1 MEGFNL
7 EDLIKININENNE
20 QTVSG
25 RELHQFLELTERY
38 SSWFKRMLQYGFI
51 ENVDF
56 TSVKSFTVVNN
67 GAKKEI
73 EDHLLKISMAKE
85 LSMLQ
90 RNEKGKQARL
100 YFIRCEEEYKKQR
113 QNILPQTYI
122 QALERL
128 LESEKEKERLKL
140 ENTQQKQQLIE
151 YEPKVTYYDLVLKS
165 PNLITI
171 TLIAKDYGKSGQ
183 WLNKFLNEQGIQYK
197 QSGTWLLYQKY
208 AQMGYTKSE
217 TYIDEETGFTK
228 LNTKWT
234 QKGRLFIYDLL
245 KSNGYLPL
253 IEMEENYD

>member
-1 MEGFNL
+1 M
-7 EDLIKININENNE
+7 DSLIKISINESEE
-20 QTVSG
+20 QVVSG
-25 RELHQFLELTERY
+25 RELHEFLEVGTQYTKWFER
-38 SSWFKRMLQYGFI
+38 KVEKYGFI
-51 ENVDF
+51 ENIDF
-56 TSVKSFTVVNN
+56 ATISQNRLTAQGNETTY
-67 GAKKEI
+67 KEHI
-73 EDHLLKISMAKE
+73 LKLSMAKE
-85 LSMLQ
+85 LAMLEN
-90 RNEKGKQARL
+90 NEKGKQARL

-253 IEMEENYD
+253 IEIEENYYD

>member
-1 MEGFNL
+1 M
-7 EDLIKININENNE
+7 DSLIKVSINENEE
-20 QTVSG
+20 QVVSG
-25 RELHQFLELTERY
+25 RELHEFLEVGTQYTKWFER
-38 SSWFKRMLQYGFI
+38 KVEKYGFI
-51 ENVDF
+51 ENIDF
-56 TSVKSFTVVNN
+56 ATISQNRLTAQGNETTY
-67 GAKKEI
+67 KEHI
-73 EDHLLKISMAKE
+73 LKLSMAKE
-85 LSMLQ
+85 LAMLEN
-90 RNEKGKQARL
+90 NEKGKQARL

>member
-1 MEGFNL
+1 ME
-7 EDLIKININENNE
+7 ELIKINENEKGDILIN
-20 QTVSG
+20 G
-25 RELHQFLELTERY
+25 RELHQFLEVKTKY
-38 SSWFKRMLQYGFI
+38 IDWINRMLEYGFEENIDFI
-51 ENVDF
+51 ELNEL
-56 TSVKSFTVVNN
+56 SQ
-67 GAKKEI
+67 KKEGSRI
-73 EDHLLKISMAKE
+73 VERTVKNHLLKISMAKE
-85 LSMLQ
+85 ISMLQ
-90 RNEKGKQARL
+90 RNDKGKQARL
-100 YFIRCEEEYKKQR
+100 YFIKCEEEYKKQK
-113 QNILPQTYI
+113 QSMLPQTYI
-122 QALERL
+122 EALEKL

-140 ENTQQKQQLIE
+140 ENIQQKQQLIE

-165 PNLITI
+165 TNLITI

>member
-1 MEGFNL
+1 M
-7 EDLIKININENNE
+7 DSLIKISINESEE
-20 QTVSG
+20 QVVSG
-25 RELHQFLELTERY
+25 RELHEFLEVGTQYTKWFER
-38 SSWFKRMLQYGFI
+38 KVEKYGFI
-51 ENVDF
+51 ENIDF
-56 TSVKSFTVVNN
+56 ATISQNRLTAQGNETTY
-67 GAKKEI
+67 KEHI
-73 EDHLLKISMAKE
+73 LKLSMAKE
-85 LSMLQ
+85 LAMLEN
-90 RNEKGKQARL
+90 NEKGKQARL

-165 PNLITI
+165 PNLLTI
-171 TLIAKDYGKSGQ
+171 TQIAKDYGKSGQ
-183 WLNKFLNEQGIQYK
+183 WLNRFLNEQKIQYK

-217 TYIDEETGFTK
+217 TYIDEETGFSK

-253 IEMEENYD
+253 IEMEGNYD

>member
-1 MEGFNL
+1 MN
-7 EDLIKININENNE
+7 DLIKISLNEE
-20 QTVSG
+20 QEQVVSG
-25 RELHQFLELTERY
+25 RELYEFLEVKTKY
-38 SSWFKRMLQYGFI
+38 KDWIKRKIEKYGFI
-51 ENVDF
+51 ENIDYI
-56 TSVKSFTVVNN
+56 TVAQKRATAQGNETTYN
-67 GAKKEI
+67 EHI
-73 EDHLLKISMAKE
+73 LKLSMAKE
-85 LSMLQ
+85 LAMLEN
-90 RNEKGKQARL
+90 NEKGKQARL
-100 YFIRCEEEYKKQR
+100 YFIRCEEEYKKQK
-113 QNILPQTYI
+113 QDMLPQTYI
-122 QALERL
+122 QALEKL

-165 PNLITI
+165 PNLLTI
-171 TLIAKDYGKSGQ
+171 TQIAKDYGKSGQ
-183 WLNKFLNEQGIQYK
+183 WLNKFLNKQGIQYK

-253 IEMEENYD
+253 IEREEKL

>member
-1 MEGFNL
+1 MN
-7 EDLIKININENNE
+7 DLIKISINDNNE

-25 RELHQFLELTERY
+25 RELHEFLEVGTQYTKWFER
-38 SSWFKRMLQYGFI
+38 KVEKYGFI
-51 ENVDF
+51 ENIDF
-56 TSVKSFTVVNN
+56 VTISQNRLTVQGNETTY
-67 GAKKEI
+67 KEHI
-73 EDHLLKISMAKE
+73 LKLSMAKE
-85 LSMLQ
+85 LAMLEN
-90 RNEKGKQARL
+90 NEKGKQARM
-100 YFIRCEEEYKKQR
+100 YFIRCEEEYKNQLR
-113 QNILPQTYI
+113 NSLPQTYI
-122 QALERL
+122 QALEKL
-128 LESEKEKERLKL
+128 LESEKEKEKLKL
-140 ENTQQKQQLIE
+140 ENIQQKQQLIE

-183 WLNKFLNEQGIQYK
+183 WLNKLLSELKIQYK

-208 AQMGYTKSE
+208 AELGYTKSE

-253 IEMEENYD
+253 IEREENYD

>member
-1 MEGFNL
+1 MDSL
-7 EDLIKININENNE
+7 VKISINEKDE
-20 QTVSG
+20 QVVSG
-25 RELHQFLELTERY
+25 RELHEFLEVKTLY
-38 SSWFKRMLQYGFI
+38 KDWIKRKIEKYGFI
-51 ENVDF
+51 ENIDF
-56 TSVKSFTVVNN
+56 VLVAQKRATKNPRNPYTLEN
-67 GAKKEI
+67 EHI
-73 EDHLLKISMAKE
+73 LKLSMAKE
-85 LSMLQ
+85 LAMLEN
-90 RNEKGKQARL
+90 NEKGKQARM
-100 YFIRCEEEYKKQR
+100 YFIKCEEEYKKQK
-113 QNILPQTYI
+113 QNMLPQTYI

-151 YEPKVTYYDLVLKS
+151 YEPKVTYYDLILKS

-208 AQMGYTKSE
+208 AELGYTKSE

-253 IEMEENYD
+253 IEMEED

>member
-1 MEGFNL
+1 M
-7 EDLIKININENNE
+7 DSLIKISINENKE
-20 QTVSG
+20 QVVSG
-25 RELHQFLELTERY
+25 RELHEFLEVKTLY
-38 SSWFKRMLQYGFI
+38 KDWIKRKIEKYEFI
-51 ENVDF
+51 ENIDF
-56 TSVKSFTVVNN
+56 VTIAQKRATAQGNETIY
-67 GAKKEI
+67 KEHI
-73 EDHLLKISMAKE
+73 LKLSMAKE
-85 LSMLQ
+85 LAMLEN
-90 RNEKGKQARL
+90 NERGKQARL
-100 YFIRCEEEYKKQR
+100 YFIKCEEEYRKQK
-113 QNILPQTYI
+113 QDMLPQTYI

-140 ENTQQKQQLIE
+140 ENIQQKQQLIE

>member
-1 MEGFNL
+1 MEEL
-7 EDLIKININENNE
+7 VKISVNEREE
-20 QTVSG
+20 QVVSG
-25 RELHQFLELTERY
+25 RDLHYFLEVGTQYTKWFER
-38 SSWFKRMLQYGFI
+38 KLEKYGFI
-51 ENVDF
+51 ENIDF
-56 TSVKSFTVVNN
+56 VTISQNRLTAQGNETTY
-67 GAKKEI
+67 KEHI
-73 EDHLLKISMAKE
+73 LKLSMAKE
-85 LSMLQ
+85 LAMLEN
-90 RNEKGKQARL
+90 NEKGKQARL

-253 IEMEENYD
+253 IEMEGNYD

>member
-1 MEGFNL
+1 MEEL
-7 EDLIKININENNE
+7 VKVNINENNE
-20 QTVSG
+20 QVVEG
-25 RELHQFLELTERY
+25 RELHKFLELTERY
-38 SSWFKRMLQYGFI
+38 SSWFKRMLQYGFV

-73 EDHLLKISMAKE
+73 DNHLLKISMAKE

-90 RNEKGKQARL
+90 RNDKGKQARL
-100 YFIRCEEEYKKQR
+100 YFIKCEEEYKKQK
-113 QNILPQTYI
+113 QNMLPQDYI
-122 QALERL
+122 QALEKL
-128 LESEKEKERLKL
+128 LESEKEKEKLRL
-140 ENTQQKQQLIE
+140 ENIQQKQQLVE

-165 PNLITI
+165 PNLMTI

-183 WLNKFLNEQGIQYK
+183 WLNKFLNEKGVQYK

-217 TYIDEETGFTK
+217 TFIDEKTEFTK

-234 QKGRLFIYDLL
+234 QKGRLFIYELM
-245 KSNGYLPL
+245 KSNGYLPV
-253 IEMEENYD
+253 IEQDN

>member
-1 MEGFNL
+1 MDN
-7 EDLIKININENNE
+7 LIKISVNEE
-20 QTVSG
+20 QEQVVSG
-25 RELHQFLELTERY
+25 RELHEFLEVGTQYTKWFER
-38 SSWFKRMLQYGFI
+38 KVEKYGFI
-51 ENVDF
+51 ENIDF
-56 TSVKSFTVVNN
+56 ATISQNRLTAQGNETTY
-67 GAKKEI
+67 KEHI
-73 EDHLLKISMAKE
+73 LKLSMAKE
-85 LSMLQ
+85 LAMLEN
-90 RNEKGKQARL
+90 NEKGKQARL
-100 YFIRCEEEYKKQR
+100 YFIKCEEEYKKQK
-113 QNILPQTYI
+113 QSMLPQTYI
-122 QALERL
+122 EALEKL

-140 ENTQQKQQLIE
+140 ENIQQKQQLVE

-208 AQMGYTKSE
+208 AELGYTKSE

-253 IEMEENYD
+253 IEMEED

>member
-1 MEGFNL
+1 M
-7 EDLIKININENNE
+7 DSLIKISINESEE
-20 QTVSG
+20 QVVSG
-25 RELHQFLELTERY
+25 RELHEFLEVGTQYTKWFER
-38 SSWFKRMLQYGFI
+38 KVEKYGFI
-51 ENVDF
+51 ENIDF
-56 TSVKSFTVVNN
+56 ATISQNRLTAQGNETTY
-67 GAKKEI
+67 KEHI
-73 EDHLLKISMAKE
+73 LKLSMAKE
-85 LSMLQ
+85 LAMLEN
-90 RNEKGKQARL
+90 NEKGKQARL

-165 PNLITI
+165 TNLITI

-217 TYIDEETGFTK
+217 TFIDEETGFTK

-234 QKGRLFIYDLL
+234 QKGRLFIYDLM

-253 IEMEENYD
+253 IEREENYYD

>member
-1 MEGFNL
+1 M
-7 EDLIKININENNE
+7 DSLIKISINESEE
-20 QTVSG
+20 QVVSG
-25 RELHQFLELTERY
+25 RELHEFLEVGTQYTKWFER
-38 SSWFKRMLQYGFI
+38 KVEKYGFI
-51 ENVDF
+51 ENIDF
-56 TSVKSFTVVNN
+56 ATISQNRLTAQGNETTY
-67 GAKKEI
+67 KEHI
-73 EDHLLKISMAKE
+73 LKLSMAKE
-85 LSMLQ
+85 LAMLEN
-90 RNEKGKQARL
+90 NEKGKQARL

-122 QALERL
+122 EALEKL

-253 IEMEENYD
+253 IEMEGNYD